1 MGNSD
6 VDALLALLKGR
17 YGGRLTAEQ
26 LGELRKA
33 VAAASDRARQ
43 MRAVPLDNGDEPAFV
58 FRPFRAED

>member
-17 YGGRLTAEQ
+17 YGDRLTAEQ
-26 LGELRKA
+26 LGELSTA

>member
-6 VDALLALLKGR
+6 ADALLELLKGR

-26 LGELRKA
+26 IEELSTA

-58 FRPFRAED
+58 FRPFRAEG